1 MASAAGAAGYPD
13 ELPLEWQPPK
23 YNPYLISLVV
33 TLATF
38 MEVLDTTIANVALP
52 HIAGNLSAGTDEST
66 WVLTSYL
73 VSNAIILPLNGF
85 FSRMFGRKR
94 FYMICVAMFTLSS
107 VLCGLAP
114 SLGWLVFFRVLQGL
128 GGGGMQPSEQAILVD
143 TFPPHKRA
151 MGMAVYGIAVVVAP
165 IVGPTLG
172 GWITDNFSWRWVFFI
187 NIPVGILSLLLTSQV
202 VQDPP
207 HMKGTGVRK
216 AFAARGSAGIDFVG
230 LGLLAAGLGALQI
243 MLDKGQREDW
253 FESNFIIM
261 LFLIAVFCL
270 VGSVVRSLRQRNPV
284 VDFRMLKERNFAL
297 SNLTMFVL
305 GFVLY
310 GSTMLLP
317 LFLQQLMGYTAM
329 QSGMTMSP
337 GGVVVMVL
345 MPIVGLLLG
354 KFQARW
360 LVVFG
365 LAMGALSLFDMAR
378 FNLQIDF
385 WTAMMS
391 RVILGIGLA
400 FLFVPINT
408 AAFYFVPA
416 DKTSNAT
423 GLINLARNIG
433 GSCGIAFATTLL
445 ERRAQYH
452 QSVLVE
458 HVTPYNDTYREMI
471 QSATGMLMQQGQN
484 IVTATKQAQALVYG
498 MVQREA
504 AMLSFLDNFWI
515 MGVIFLAAIP
525 LMFLMKKT
533 RPHKGP
539 MGH

>member
-1 MASAAGAAGYPD
+1 MPSAASAAGHPD

-23 YNPYLISLVV
+23 YNPYLIAMVV

-107 VLCGLAP
+107 VLCGMAP

-172 GWITDNFSWRWVFFI
+172 GWITDNYSWRWVFFI
-187 NIPVGILSLLLTSQV
+187 NIPIGVLSLLLTSQV

-207 HMKGTGVRK
+207 HLKGTGVKK
-216 AFAARGSAGIDFVG
+216 ALSGRGSEGIDFVG
-230 LGLLAAGLGALQI
+230 LGLLAVGLGALQI

-253 FESNFIIM
+253 FESNFIVM
-261 LFLIAVFCL
+261 LAVIAACCLI
-270 VGSVVRSLRQRNPV
+270 GSVIWSLRHSNPV

-297 SNLTMFVL
+297 SNVTMFML

-310 GSTMLLP
+310 GSTVLLP

-329 QSGMTMSP
+329 QSGMTLSP
-337 GGVVVMVL
+337 GGIVVMVL

-365 LAMGALSLFDMAR
+365 LVMAALSMFDASR

-385 WTAMMS
+385 TTAMMS
-391 RVILGIGLA
+391 RIILGFGLA

-408 AAFYFVPA
+408 AAFYFVPP
-416 DKTSNAT
+416 DKTNNAT

-445 ERRAQYH
+445 ERRTQYH

-458 HVTPYNDTYREMI
+458 HITPYNDTYREMF
-471 QSATGMLMQQGQN
+471 QGAVAMLMQQGQN
-484 IVTATKQAQALVYG
+484 VVTATKQAHGLIYG
-498 MVQREA
+498 MVQKQA
-504 AMLSFLDNFWI
+504 AMLSFLDNFWV
-515 MGVIFLAAIP
+515 MGMICLSAIP

-533 RPHKGP
+533 RPQRGP